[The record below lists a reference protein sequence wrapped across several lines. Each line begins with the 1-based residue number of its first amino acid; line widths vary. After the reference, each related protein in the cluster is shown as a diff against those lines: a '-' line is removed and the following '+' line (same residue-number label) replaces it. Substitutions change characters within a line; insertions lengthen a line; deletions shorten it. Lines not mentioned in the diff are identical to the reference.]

1 MRLLCT
7 NRLTVVAV
15 LCAATMVAPV
25 AASAQVS
32 VESTAHAGV
41 RNPRA
46 LRATQL
52 LEQRSPGT
60 LARVRFE
67 WDQVSGAHEYAVT
80 GRWTAFPSWTIQT
93 REYHVTRSNAT
104 SWNAERVTFEV
115 ALPEGSHS
123 WQIVALFGP
132 KNVGD
137 YAKPTA
143 FSFDIR

>member
-1 MRLLCT
+1 VRLLCR
-7 NRLTVVAV
+7 NRLIVVVV
-15 LCAATMVAPV
+15 LCAATTGAPI
-25 AASAQVS
+25 AAAAQVS
-32 VESTAHAGV
+32 VKSAAHAIV

-67 WDQVSGAHEYAVT
+67 WDQVSGAHEYVVT

-93 REYHVTRSNAT
+93 REYHVTRGNAT
-104 SWNAERVTFEV
+104 SWNAEHVTFDV
-115 ALPEGSHS
+115 SLPEGGHS

-132 KNVGD
+132 KNDGD
-137 YAKPTA
+137 YAKPTS
-143 FSFDIR
+143 FSFDLR